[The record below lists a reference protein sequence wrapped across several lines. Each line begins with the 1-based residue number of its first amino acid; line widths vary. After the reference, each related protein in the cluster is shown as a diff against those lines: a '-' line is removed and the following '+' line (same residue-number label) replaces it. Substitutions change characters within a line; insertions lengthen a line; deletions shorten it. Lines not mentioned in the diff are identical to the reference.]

1 MSSPLSSLGKFRR
14 TPLPESQNHRGKQ
27 VPFKPNPYSDDEVAL
42 LNDILS
48 PGLAAPSAV
57 ASDGSSTSRSKATL
71 HKSSTKGSS
80 PNDFELM
87 STMMQ
92 KLTQLEQRAV
102 TQAQDIKQKDKKI
115 AVLEEK
121 LKILQKSK
129 EGTSTEPSKT
139 EELERTCL
147 QLQNQVWEM
156 EQFLNDYGMVW
167 IGDKRERRDVYPQ
180 EEDERREKAHNSS
193 QHLWQPG
200 RSVVKDFR
208 MDFNLVQKNIRD
220 LNVLAG
226 EGEAHVKHT
235 VGGARLER
243 HAPIPLTLFQNGIL
257 MFNGPF
263 RSYEE
268 PTTQQCMQD
277 IMDGYFPTEL
287 QNRFPDGVPFQL
299 SDKRDV
305 VFRERQRWG
314 EFPGA
319 GQAVGSRTGPAS
331 DPASQPVQETSHLP
345 GHRLSVGQFLNKLP
359 KSVIKEGKVID
370 IRGAIEQ
377 NLQGSSSSPS
387 PSVILIETPSLVAL
401 KERLE
406 VDEKSRPATAKDV
419 STLRVKSEDG
429 EQTFILK
436 MHFSE
441 TIGQLRAYLNQHRGE
456 EQHLYDIVSSFPQQR
471 YSDDSKTLRE
481 CGLVPNATL
490 LLRNRNP
497 S

>member
-1 MSSPLSSLGKFRR
+1 MDLKCISNGNRTATSP
-14 TPLPESQNHRGKQ
+14 
-27 VPFKPNPYSDDEVAL
+27 
-42 LNDILS
+42 
-48 PGLAAPSAV
+48 
-57 ASDGSSTSRSKATL
+57 
-71 HKSSTKGSS
+71 GSS

-102 TQAQDIKQKDKKI
+102 TQAQDIKQK
-115 AVLEEK
+115 
-121 LKILQKSK
+121 
-129 EGTSTEPSKT
+129 
-139 EELERTCL
+139 
-147 QLQNQVWEM
+147 
-156 EQFLNDYGMVW
+156 QFLNDYGMVW

-180 EEDERREKAHNSS
+180 EEDERREKARNSS
-193 QHLWQPG
+193 QHLWQPEH
-200 RSVVKDFR
+200 SVVKDFR

-220 LNVLAG
+220 LNMLAG

-299 SDKRDV
+299 SDKRNV

-319 GQAVGSRTGPAS
+319 GQAVGSRTRPAF

-359 KSVIKEGKVID
+359 KTVIKEGKVID

-377 NLQGSSSSPS
+377 NLQGSSSSQS

-441 TIGQLRAYLNQHRGE
+441 TIGQLRAYLNQHR
-456 EQHLYDIVSSFPQQR
+456 
-471 YSDDSKTLRE
+471 
-481 CGLVPNATL
+481 
-490 LLRNRNP
+490 
-497 S
+497 